1 MVRGQVECVF
11 VIANQHAQLRIV
23 RTGKRTGGEAEILSG
38 VSSGERVVS
47 EGAESLRDGQPVT
60 LKQ

>member
-1 MVRGQVECVF
+1 MECVF

-38 VSSGERVVS
+38 LSSGERVVS

>member
-47 EGAESLRDGQPVT
+47 EGAESLRDDQPVT